1 MKISVQ
7 TNKNIIFFET
17 LISFINNDKDFHPLG
32 QKIIEEFKDI
42 KKIRA
47 FEEFQKDIKEK
58 KIPSHP
64 WQYIFLSVN
73 LNDDLTTKSLS
84 PGDGFGP
91 NRERAYMDNIY
102 SIVNK
107 IHTESN
113 FEKRYKETILPE
125 YEILAQD
132 IQNIFNKQNPGDVL
146 EVFWSKQLNTKL
158 IFIPD
163 PLRVGGGSGV
173 SRGDEFYSIT
183 GTVKTENGTEFKP
196 SHMISNL
203 LHEYSHSFF
212 KKYLYKSEDMF
223 KKNEEICNTLFE
235 GIKEDKE
242 SEVFKNYGKPT
253 IYFEETFIRAVQI
266 LLSRRFFE
274 KAMNKD
280 MESKALEQLRKRREE
295 GFIYVEEFYKKLETS
310 KDPMAS
316 YIQILEEISN
326 N

>member
-32 QKIIEEFKDI
+32 QRIIEEFKEI
-42 KKIRA
+42 KKIKA
-47 FEEFQKDIKEK
+47 FEEFQENIKEK

-73 LNDDLTTKSLS
+73 LNDDLTSKSLS
-84 PGDGFGP
+84 PRDGFGP
-91 NRERAYMDNIY
+91 NREKSYMENIY
-102 SIVNK
+102 AIVNR

-113 FEKRYKETILPE
+113 FERRYHEKILPK
-125 YEILAQD
+125 YEIVTQD
-132 IQNIFNKQNPGDVL
+132 IQKLFNKQNPGDIL
-146 EVFWSKQLNTKL
+146 EEFWSKELKVNL

-173 SRGDEFYSIT
+173 SRGKEFYSIT
-183 GTVKTENGTEFKP
+183 GTVKTEKRIEFKN

-212 KKYLYKSEDMF
+212 KNYLYKNEDLF
-223 KKNEEICNTLFE
+223 KKNEEICNTLSE
-235 GIKEDKE
+235 RVKKDKD
-242 SEVFKNYGKPT
+242 SEIFKNYGTST

-280 MESKALEQLRKRREE
+280 MGNEVLEQLRKRREE
-295 GFIYVEEFYKKLETS
+295 GFVYIEEFYNKLENS

-316 YIQILEEISN
+316 YMQVLENIAKS
-326 N
+326 

>member
-7 TNKNIIFFET
+7 TNKNVIFFET
-17 LISFINNDKDFHPLG
+17 LISFINNDKDLHPLG
-32 QKIIEEFKDI
+32 MKVIEEFKDI
-42 KKIRA
+42 KKIKA
-47 FEEFQKDIKEK
+47 FEEFQRNVKEK

-73 LNDDLTTKSLS
+73 LNEDLTPKPLS
-84 PGDGFGP
+84 PRDGFGP
-91 NRERAYMDNIY
+91 NRERSYLDNIY

-107 IHTESN
+107 IHIEGN
-113 FEKRYKETILPE
+113 FEKRYIEKILPE
-125 YEILAQD
+125 YEIVAKD
-132 IQNIFNKQNPGDVL
+132 IQQLLDKRNPGDVL
-146 EVFWSKQLNTKL
+146 EDFWSNQLNTQL

-173 SRGDEFYSIT
+173 SRGREFYSIT
-183 GTVKTENGTEFKP
+183 GTVETEKGIIFKD

-212 KKYLYKSEDMF
+212 KTYLYKSEDLF

-235 GIKEDKE
+235 RIKEDKE
-242 SEVFKNYGKPT
+242 SDVFKNYGKST

-266 LLSRRFFE
+266 LLSKRFFE

-280 MESKALEQLRKRREE
+280 IQSKALEQLRKRKEE
-295 GFIYVEEFYKKLETS
+295 GFIYIEKFYKELETNQ
-310 KDPMAS
+310 KPMDS
-316 YIQILEEISN
+316 YIKVLENIVN

>member
-1 MKISVQ
+1 MKITVQ

-42 KKIRA
+42 KKIKA
-47 FEEFQKDIKEK
+47 FEEFKKNVKEN

-73 LNDDLTTKSLS
+73 LNDDLTPKPLS
-84 PGDGFGP
+84 PRDGFGP
-91 NRERAYMDNIY
+91 NREKSYVESIY
-102 SIVNK
+102 PIVNK

-113 FEKRYKETILPE
+113 FEERYSKKILPE
-125 YEILAQD
+125 YEVVTQY
-132 IQNIFNKQNPGDVL
+132 IQKLFNKQNPGDIL
-146 EVFWSKQLNTKL
+146 EEFWSKELKANL

-163 PLRVGGGSGV
+163 PVRVGGGSGV
-173 SRGDEFYSIT
+173 SRDKEFYSIT
-183 GTVKTENGTEFKP
+183 GTVKTEEGIGFKN

-203 LHEYSHSFF
+203 LHEYSHSFL
-212 KKYLYKSEDMF
+212 KNYLYKNEDLF
-223 KKNEEICNTLFE
+223 KKNEEICNSLSE
-235 GIKEDKE
+235 QIKKDRD
-242 SEVFKNYGKPT
+242 SEIFKNYGASAV
-253 IYFEETFIRAVQI
+253 YFEETFIRAVQI

-280 MESKALEQLRKRREE
+280 MESKALEQLRKRKDE
-295 GFIYVEEFYKKLETS
+295 GFLYIEDFYNKLENS

-316 YIQILEEISN
+316 YIQVLENIAKN
-326 N
+326 